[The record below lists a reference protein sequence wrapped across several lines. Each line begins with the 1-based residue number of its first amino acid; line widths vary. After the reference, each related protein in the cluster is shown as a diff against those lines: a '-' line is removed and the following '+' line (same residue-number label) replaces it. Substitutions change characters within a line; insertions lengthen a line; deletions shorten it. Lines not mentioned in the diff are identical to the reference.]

1 MAIIVTPS
9 ELHVDPVLGGHGA
22 IVLVP
27 LLVQEGRLADLPLVC
42 GEEKN
47 IGAR

>member
-1 MAIIVTPS
+1 MAIVVTPS

-22 IVLVP
+22 IILVS
-27 LLVQEGRLADLPLVC
+27 LLVQERRLTDLPLVR

-47 IGAR
+47 IGA